1 MTANTLKLAS
11 LTAAAAAAQSSAA
24 APADSKKPAPMLY
37 LNVGYNHPTLGRINL
52 PFNLALDHM
61 SLKDT
66 NGSDEWKLKATLAND
81 LLVDLRESIAGLE
94 EGVGF
99 ELEGIT
105 VEAFKRKALDVAP
118 PADLLD
124 AARNARPSFM
134 IKVGAK

>member
-11 LTAAAAAAQSSAA
+11 LTAAANAATA

-118 PADLLD
+118 PADLLV
-124 AARNARPSFM
+124 AARMARPSFM